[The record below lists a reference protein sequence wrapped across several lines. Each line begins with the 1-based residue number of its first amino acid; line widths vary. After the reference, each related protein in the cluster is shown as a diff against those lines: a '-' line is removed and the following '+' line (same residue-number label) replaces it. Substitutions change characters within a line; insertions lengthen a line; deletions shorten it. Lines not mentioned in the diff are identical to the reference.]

1 MTVDRPISEEGA
13 LKNRYWMFAVLL
25 ACSGINVLSAA
36 EAAAP
41 AEITLKSKLESMK
54 KAGVGSV
61 VYPHKLHETL
71 YQCGDCHPKIFKEK
85 IGANDINM
93 QKNIDGEFC
102 GSSGCHSGVE
112 AFPLLLCEKCHSGK
126 TE

>member
-1 MTVDRPISEEGA
+1 M

-25 ACSGINVLSAA
+25 ACSGINAQPAA
-36 EAAAP
+36 QVTAP
-41 AEITLKSKLESMK
+41 AEIIFKSKLESMK

-61 VYPHKLHETL
+61 VYPHKLHEML
-71 YQCGDCHPKIFKEK
+71 YQCGDCHPKIFKER

-126 TE
+126 AE